1 MRYTRE
7 KFLGHLKEVV
17 IMSVVG
23 LLFSLF
29 FNDWNVKNMVIT
41 IAVWI
46 TLSRGNGWLVE
57 LIDKRVDW
65 VEQPIFRLVLGMVVM
80 VVYTIIAFG
89 LVMIVTI
96 WFLYGQTPLETIQ
109 SFGADNFLIAI
120 LITLI
125 ISMFMHGRSFYLEWK
140 DALFR
145 EEKLKNE
152 TLKSKFESLRNQVNP
167 HFLFNSLNVL
177 SGLVHE
183 DQNKAVEFIRKMSDV
198 YRYVLDQRDQELVP
212 LDDELKFF
220 NSYTYLQQIRFG
232 DNLKVEV
239 TRNGDGMVPPV
250 AMQLLLENAIK
261 HNVVSE
267 ARPLTVVVDIQPDV
281 VSVKNN
287 VQEKLSKDSTG
298 IGLNNLVARYEFLT
312 DRKVVINNDQKT
324 FEVLLPLLKLDDT

>member
-1 MRYTRE
+1 M
-7 KFLGHLKEVV
+7 KEIAIMAV
-17 IMSVVG
+17 IGV
-23 LLFSLF
+23 LFSLM
-29 FNDWNVKNMVIT
+29 FNDVNVKNMVIT
-41 IAVWI
+41 VAIWI

-57 LIDKRVDW
+57 VIDKRVDW
-65 VEQPIFRLVLGMVVM
+65 LEQPIFRLVLGTVVM
-80 VVYTIIAFG
+80 LVYTILGFG
-89 LVMIVTI
+89 LVLIITI
-96 WFLYGQTPLETIQ
+96 WAFYDQSPLETIQ
-109 SFGADNFLIAI
+109 DFGAGNFVTAI

-125 ISMFMHGRSFYLEWK
+125 ISMFMHGRAFYLEWK
-140 DALFR
+140 EALFR

-152 TLKSKFESLRNQVNP
+152 TLKTKFEALRNQVNP

-183 DQNKAVEFIRKMSDV
+183 NQNKAVEFIRKMSDV
-198 YRYVLDQRDQELVP
+198 YRYVLDQRDEELVP

-239 TRNGDGMVPPV
+239 TRNGDGMLPPV

-267 ARPLTVVVDIQPDV
+267 ARPLTVMVDIQPDV
-281 VSVKNN
+281 VSIKNN
-287 VQEKLSKDSTG
+287 IQEKLSKDSTG

-312 DRKVVINNDQKT
+312 DRKVVINNDTKT
-324 FEVLLPLLKLDDT
+324 FEVRLPLLKLNKT